1 MTSNSHTKSGSHGD
15 KENMDQGNAEVS
27 AAESSDDEN
36 EYGGVDLLNQT
47 EFREKYEALQQ
58 QWQSGHRSL
67 DELTE
72 EDKAKFGKHA
82 YLLNYCFRDDTE
94 AMPADIAFHPEYS
107 YTYTNF
113 DKDKILPQ
121 MSVAQLKA
129 TQHKFQ
135 SHIDRLEKGILKK
148 LKAKEEA
155 NDRKAKEEEIKEA
168 ERIKSGAAVVKSTRD
183 MGWIVPQYSVP
194 IRADIRQFPFA
205 ELAAKQKQLS
215 GRLFDAIMMDPPW
228 MLATANPTR
237 GVALGYA
244 QLSDADIIASLPI
257 QLLQE
262 NGLLFMWII
271 NAKYRLSLQLFQQW
285 GYTMIG
291 DISWVK
297 QTVNRRIANGHG
309 YYLQHAKETCLVGL
323 KGDFD
328 KIRCNK
334 TIQGMCSDVIYS
346 ERRGQSQKPEE
357 VYQYVEQLI
366 PNGFYMEIFARRNN
380 LRDGWF
386 SIGNEL

>member
-1 MTSNSHTKSGSHGD
+1 
-15 KENMDQGNAEVS
+15 
-27 AAESSDDEN
+27 
-36 EYGGVDLLNQT
+36 
-47 EFREKYEALQQ
+47 
-58 QWQSGHRSL
+58 
-67 DELTE
+67 
-72 EDKAKFGKHA
+72 
-82 YLLNYCFRDDTE
+82 LNYCFRDDE
-94 AMPADIAFHPEYS
+94 KVEPKDIAFHPQYS
-107 YTYTNF
+107 YTYTAF
-113 DKDKILPQ
+113 DKDKILPR
-121 MSVAQLKA
+121 MSVEKLKE
-129 TQHKFQ
+129 TQHQFQ
-135 SHIDRLEKGILKK
+135 SHIDRLEKSILAK

-155 NDRKAKEEEIKEA
+155 AEKQREEAERKEA
-168 ERIKSGAAVVKSTRD
+168 ERLKSGAEKEVTKVKRD
-183 MGWIVPQYSVP
+183 MGWVVPEYCVP

-205 ELAAKQKQLS
+205 KLAQKQKELS

-244 QLSDADIIASLPI
+244 QLGDDIISTLPI
-257 QLLQE
+257 HLLQE

-271 NAKYRLSLQLFQQW
+271 NAKYRLSLQLFQKW

-323 KGDFD
+323 KGDFN

-334 TIQGMCSDVIYS
+334 SIKGICSDVIYS

-366 PNGFYMEIFARRNN
+366 PQGFYMEIFARRNN
-380 LRDGWF
+380 LRNGWF

>member
-1 MTSNSHTKSGSHGD
+1 MTSNSGCD
-15 KENMDQGNAEVS
+15 KENMDQGNDEVV
-27 AAESSDDEN
+27 ESDDED
-36 EYGGVDLLNQT
+36 EYGGVDLLNQA
-47 EFREKYEALQQ
+47 EFRAKYEALQQ
-58 QWQSGHRSL
+58 QWQDGHRAG
-67 DELTE
+67 EEPTE
-72 EDKAKFGKHA
+72 EDKKKFGKHA
-82 YLLNYCFRDDTE
+82 YLLNYCFKDDQKVQ
-94 AMPADIAFHPEYS
+94 PKDIAFHPKYS

-121 MSVAQLKA
+121 MSVKQLKE
-129 TQHKFQ
+129 TQKKFQ
-135 SHIDRLEKGILKK
+135 SHIDRLEKGILRK

-155 NDRKAKEEEIKEA
+155 AEKKREEAELKEA
-168 ERIKSGAAVVKSTRD
+168 ERLKSGAVQVVDTKVKRD
-183 MGWIVPQYSVP
+183 RGWVVPTYSIP

-205 ELAAKQKQLS
+205 KLAQKQKELS

-309 YYLQHAKETCLVGL
+309 YYLQHAKETCLIGL
-323 KGDFD
+323 KGDFN

-334 TIQGMCSDVIYS
+334 SIKGICSDVIYS

-357 VYQYVEQLI
+357 VYQYIEQLI
-366 PNGFYMEIFARRNN
+366 PQGFYMEIFARRNN